1 MLEICVILS
10 GMEKLCWLSPRAEDF
25 WVRWELNTGE
35 SLVWAVHSEDQGW
48 PHAYVAEIPSESP
61 GDTCCSLRC
70 HLWLMESLKREIVG
84 SCESVP
90 GKYYC
95 SSPYSCCSSLTCST
109 HGWTGFW
116 AEQTFR
122 LAQDNVCVSL
132 ECAGPSFHRWSRSV
146 CWWHSTALWSLG
158 SPCASEWGSWQCR
171 LLILFWEKC
180 EDVGLHNCN
189 LAVLSWTDLRKAE
202 SWHKGGKDKDSFA
215 HFSLFFLP
223 KLLVLTETCKKEFV
237 VGSC

>member
-48 PHAYVAEIPSESP
+48 PHAFVAEIPSESP

-122 LAQDNVCVSL
+122 LAQDNVCVFL
-132 ECAGPSFHRWSRSV
+132 ECVPR
-146 CWWHSTALWSLG
+146 STAGAGLFVGGTPLPYEVSALPVPQSEEAGNAGCSFCSGRNVKTLVSTTVIWLCSLG
-158 SPCASEWGSWQCR
+158 Q
-171 LLILFWEKC
+171 IWERQRADIR
-180 EDVGLHNCN
+180 EEETRTHLPV
-189 LAVLSWTDLRKAE
+189 LA
-202 SWHKGGKDKDSFA
+202 F
-215 HFSLFFLP
+215 FSSLNF
-223 KLLVLTETCKKEFV
+223 
-237 VGSC
+237 